1 MAYSNE
7 NEPIDDPTVGE
18 LIFKHN
24 KWGRN
29 PDNTTFAVRERL
41 KSHRCTREELGLDQV
56 GAGETTM
63 YPIWAKYEKDF
74 NYYHKMFLCPD
85 KEDLRIFG
93 DYNTQTA

>member
-7 NEPIDDPTVGE
+7 NDPIDDPTVGE
-18 LIFKHN
+18 LVFNHN

-29 PDNTTFAVRERL
+29 PDGTTFADRYRL
-41 KSHRCTREELGLDQV
+41 KSHRCTRAELGLDQE
-56 GAGETTM
+56 AEETTM
-63 YPIWAKYEKDF
+63 FPIWAKYEADF